1 MTSRGPARVLRVR
14 RGHSRRLRV
23 LRVRRGRSPRLD
35 SRACGSLRAS
45 LPVSVTALRFLAVSV
60 TARCALRLRL
70 AAQVAALVMAALP
83 FAAPGARGDPAAAAP
98 VCLARAQVVPPE
110 GFPGQQL
117 VWRLEIL
124 RRPFTTGVEWLE
136 QPSFPGFRAEWLPG
150 QPELGVTLDGVDYLA
165 RVEERALFPERAGEL
180 VIAGTRL
187 RCAVAGGPP
196 VDASPSAVRVRVSEL
211 PEAGRPEGFS
221 GLVGALAVEIAAR
234 PSRLALGAST
244 RLEVALRGDAN
255 LWDARDPL
263 TGAPGLDGVELF
275 PARPRL
281 ELEPGVQLAVRRT
294 FAYDAVPQR
303 EGRLVIPGLRVPY
316 FDPEQR
322 RYQIATSPELA
333 IEVARRPAET
343 GAARAPRLA
352 RLLRR
357 ARRGV
362 PFRTLAALA
371 AGAHSSGCCGAAR
384 AGPAAPRPRSSRLRG
399 AGDEA
404 AARRTPLRLRSS
416 RVWPGRAA
424 LRSGAAAP
432 PAASR
437 PRRCTPR
444 ARAVGTLPLR
454 SAVPPAA
461 RGGGLAIQ
469 ALGELRALRGA
480 RRASRR
486 SEARTSAAS
495 GAERATPAPYP
506 QASGVESR
514 GGAARLRGGLHA

>member
-1 MTSRGPARVLRVR
+1 
-14 RGHSRRLRV
+14 
-23 LRVRRGRSPRLD
+23 
-35 SRACGSLRAS
+35 
-45 LPVSVTALRFLAVSV
+45 
-60 TARCALRLRL
+60 
-70 AAQVAALVMAALP
+70 MAALP
-83 FAAPGARGDPAAAAP
+83 LAAPGARGDPAAAAP
-98 VCLARAQVVPPE
+98 VCLARAQVVPPG

-333 IEVARRPAET
+333 IEVGPRAPERGGAPAPRPAPVPQES
-343 GAARAPRLA
+343 
-352 RLLRR
+352 
-357 ARRGV
+357 RRGV
-362 PFRTLAALA
+362 PFRALAALA
-371 AGAHSSGCCGAAR
+371 AGGALVWMLRRRARRSRGAAILAELEAR
-384 AGPAAPRPRSSRLRG
+384 GG

-404 AARRTPLRLRSS
+404 ARLAHALRLSLEPRLAGARSAPVEELRAPPGAEPAVGDALALLAQVERS
-416 RVWPGRAA
+416 RFDPQSPPVPRAA
-424 LRSGAAAP
+424 
-432 PAASR
+432 
-437 PRRCTPR
+437 
-444 ARAVGTLPLR
+444 V
-454 SAVPPAA
+454 V
-461 RGGGLAIQ
+461 LAIQ
-469 ALGELRALRGA
+469 ALGELR
-480 RRASRR
+480 R
-486 SEARTSAAS
+486 S
-495 GAERATPAPYP
+495 
-506 QASGVESR
+506 
-514 GGAARLRGGLHA
+514 